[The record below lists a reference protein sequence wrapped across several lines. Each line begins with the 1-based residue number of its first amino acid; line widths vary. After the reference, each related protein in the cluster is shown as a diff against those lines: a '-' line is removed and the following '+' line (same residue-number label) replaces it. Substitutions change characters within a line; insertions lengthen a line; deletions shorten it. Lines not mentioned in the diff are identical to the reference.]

1 MIQEL
6 LLASQ
11 SVQALGTLLK
21 TAHGL
26 ANYNEIVAAVSEVNS
41 KLMQANGVALASQE
55 KQSELSKHILE
66 LEHEIR
72 ELRSWDNELKRY
84 QLKKYPPGI
93 YVYELTP
100 GMENSEPPHMLCA
113 NCFSKRQKSL
123 LQVIDDDQYN
133 RDCKCHNC
141 SSRYRIELSKFTPPP
156 NQDYDPSN
164 GPDGWM
170 SR

>member
-21 TAHGL
+21 TAKEL

-55 KQSELSKHILE
+55 KQSELSKRIIE
-66 LEHEIR
+66 LENEIR
-72 ELRSWDNELKRY
+72 ELCLWDNELKRY
-84 QLKKYPPGI
+84 QLKKYSPGI
-93 YVYELTP
+93 FVYELTP
-100 GMENSEPPHMLCA
+100 GLENGEPPHMLCA

-123 LQVIDDDQYN
+123 LQIIDESQYN
-133 RDCKCHNC
+133 RDCICHNC
-141 SSRYRIELSKFTPPP
+141 SSRYRIELNKYIPPP
-156 NQDYDPSN
+156 NQDYDPLN
-164 GPDGWM
+164 GPNSWLL
-170 SR
+170 R

>member
-21 TAHGL
+21 AANGL

-41 KLMQANGVALASQE
+41 KLMQANAVALASQE
-55 KQSELSKHILE
+55 KQSTLVNRLVE
-66 LEHEIR
+66 LENEIR
-72 ELRSWDNELKRY
+72 DLRLWESELKRY

-93 YVYELTP
+93 FVYEITP
-100 GMENSEPPHMLCA
+100 GMENGEPSHMLCP

-123 LQVIDDDQYN
+123 LQIVDEGQYQ
-133 RDCKCHNC
+133 RVCLCHNC
-141 SSRYRIELSKFTPPP
+141 SSRYVIELSKYIPPP
-156 NQDYDPSN
+156 NQDYDQFN
-164 GPDGWM
+164 GENGWM